1 MWIQQ
6 PLGQGH
12 SDKIKQKEE
21 GFINS
26 LKAEKSKHPK

>member
-6 PLGQGH
+6 PLDQGY
-12 SDKIKQKEE
+12 SAKTKRTEE

-26 LKAEKSKHPK
+26 LKVENSKHPK

>member
-6 PLGQGH
+6 PLGQGY
-12 SDKIKQKEE
+12 SAKTKGTEE

-26 LKAEKSKHPK
+26 LKVEKIKLPK